1 MDLLESWMQ
10 LAFLDAD
17 LTPGDLPK
25 LDLYMDQI
33 LTLFDEGLAANKRR
47 PSDKLLTKTMIN
59 NYSKEH
65 LIMPVRGKKYTRTQ
79 MMQLLCILNLKQNLN
94 LADIKALMGRKDA
107 SIDFEA
113 AYAKSLEY
121 KENLRQQ
128 LPVLLQETFG
138 KLQKP
143 PTEEQLLA
151 MLLALSSGATF
162 LRRLCETAIDK
173 RQENSAS

>member
-1 MDLLESWMQ
+1 
-10 LAFLDAD
+10 
-17 LTPGDLPK
+17 
-25 LDLYMDQI
+25 
-33 LTLFDEGLAANKRR
+33 
-47 PSDKLLTKTMIN
+47 
-59 NYSKEH
+59 
-65 LIMPVRGKKYTRTQ
+65 MPVRGKKYTRTQ